1 MNAGE
6 ASSARQGGPL
16 RAPRSLRII
25 IVDDER
31 DMVITLAT
39 LLKDEGHVVQGL
51 YRAQE
56 VMSTV
61 KEFDPD
67 VVILD
72 IALPDGSGYAL
83 AEQIRRRHGA
93 QRPML
98 IALTGVYSRPPH
110 DKLYRIVG
118 CDYFLTKPF
127 ALDEVLRLIE
137 PLTLESGPTPR

>member
-1 MNAGE
+1 MTSSE
-6 ASSARQGGPL
+6 VSSSAKH
-16 RAPRSLRII
+16 LRIVV
-25 IVDDER
+25 VDDER
-31 DMVITLAT
+31 DMVTTLSA
-39 LLKDEGHVVQGL
+39 LLTDEGHTVQGL

-67 VVILD
+67 VVMLD

-83 AEQIRRRHGA
+83 AEQIRRRYGGT
-93 QRPML
+93 RPLL
-98 IALTGVYSRPPH
+98 IALTGVYGRPPH

-118 CDYFLTKPF
+118 CDHFLTKPF
-127 ALDEVLRLIE
+127 ALDEVLRLLE